1 MKKRNEKKEKKGLF
15 FKLFKK
21 EPKIEA
27 TSEEL
32 KHLEELKEKIR
43 NVKTIEELE
52 ALEDELIALG
62 LISPGEIKKLKN
74 KKKGRVEFEYFQ
86 ERVRVSLD
94 IINKTIEV
102 GRSYRQAER
111 QREEK
116 ELIQNRDDRL
126 YGNEGQKN
134 KEKDKTLGEHSRSS
148 GGRTRGDR

>member
-1 MKKRNEKKEKKGLF
+1 MKKRNDKKEKKGLF
-15 FKLFKK
+15 FKLFNK

-27 TSEEL
+27 SSEEL

-43 NVKTIEELE
+43 SVKTIEELE

-74 KKKGRVEFEYFQ
+74 RKKGRVEFEYFQ

-102 GRSYRQAER
+102 GEFKAF
-111 QREEK
+111 
-116 ELIQNRDDRL
+116 I
-126 YGNEGQKN
+126 
-134 KEKDKTLGEHSRSS
+134 KDILKGMIE
-148 GGRTRGDR
+148 

>member
-74 KKKGRVEFEYFQ
+74 RKKGRVEFEYFQ

-116 ELIQNRDDRL
+116 ELIQNR